1 MTRIEELKIILLIK
15 NDIINK
21 RNFEN
26 IYNTK

>member
-1 MTRIEELKIILLIK
+1 MTFEELKIILLIK

-21 RNFEN
+21 LNFEN

>member
-1 MTRIEELKIILLIK
+1 MTFEELKIILLIK

>member
-1 MTRIEELKIILLIK
+1 MTFEKLKIILLIK